1 MLWAQLNMI
10 GRFPWWEMV
19 KVFMENSVGKLAF
32 SSFFTSNKNGILQ
45 LKVTFMNILE
55 DSEQHRFFLF
65 FPPCCCSKRSE
76 TSIKAGFGY
85 YELFLILWSNFLTQS
100 EKLLGEMVK
109 DGNRWWKMVNIFMEN
124 RSRYYNF
131 LPWTQWTPPQHY
143 NRILSHFMTCFNQH
157 SL

>member
-32 SSFFTSNKNGILQ
+32 SPFFTSYKNGILQ

-65 FPPCCCSKRSE
+65 FSPIAVQNVQKR
-76 TSIKAGFGY
+76 
-85 YELFLILWSNFLTQS
+85 L
-100 EKLLGEMVK
+100 
-109 DGNRWWKMVNIFMEN
+109 
-124 RSRYYNF
+124 
-131 LPWTQWTPPQHY
+131 
-143 NRILSHFMTCFNQH
+143 
-157 SL
+157 